1 MQQYNK
7 VFPEELKSIGFQ
19 LSWGNTHKRNKAQD
33 VSSVHEFPSHTAV
46 DPCFLLPLLKRHSL
60 SSFLNRHEDRKKYST
75 IMLFCSIS

>member
-33 VSSVHEFPSHTAV
+33 VSSVHEFPSHTV
-46 DPCFLLPLLKRHSL
+46 DLLATPEASQPIIILK
-60 SSFLNRHEDRKKYST
+60 SS
-75 IMLFCSIS
+75 